1 MSESVDTG
9 QLQRPQPPP
18 SASAA
23 GEYGP
28 MPPAGALCANCDAP
42 LQGPFCHTCG
52 QPLKT
57 PIRELGSLATDMVEM
72 ITDVD
77 GRFFKSLGLLFFRPG
92 RLTMRYLGGQRVRF
106 IRPLRMYFGLSIL
119 VFLAASLSPD
129 LHVQTDDQGN
139 VNLTV
144 ETQTGEDGE
153 KPSELTDEQSR
164 EMADQFRRIIDDPEM
179 RERMPP
185 EARAAIE
192 QQIQRSLQD
201 EQLAANIQ
209 AAEAEAQRITEALG
223 KPKKERTISFGNGPW
238 HKTDNPLQID
248 WLSDSANLQ
257 LNELVDR
264 AVHNIDKVE
273 EDPQRLVSAFLDV
286 MPQTMFVLLPLFA
299 LLLKLT
305 YLFNRRLY
313 VEHLIVAL
321 HSHSFMFFA
330 FLLLF
335 AFSQLSSWL
344 PFLDGIFS
352 WLSIAITC
360 WIPLY
365 LLLMQ
370 KRVYAQGWPMTV
382 IKYGFLGLVY
392 LFLISFGMVGALLI
406 SLVYL

>member
-1 MSESVDTG
+1 MEGSQS
-9 QLQRPQPPP
+9 P
-18 SASAA
+18 SQDRNPAPAA
-23 GEYGP
+23 G
-28 MPPAGALCANCDAP
+28 ATCANCDAP
-42 LQGPFCHTCG
+42 LQGPYCHACG

-57 PIRELGSLATDMVEM
+57 PIRELGSLAGDLIEMV
-72 ITDVD
+72 TDVD

-92 RLTMRYLGGQRVRF
+92 KLTMRYLGGQRVRF

-119 VFLAASLSPD
+119 LFLAASFTPGLT
-129 LHVQTDDQGN
+129 VKTDNKGN

-144 ETQTGEDGE
+144 QDEAEQDTPAGSLAPEQAEVMRE
-153 KPSELTDEQSR
+153 QLRELTEDPQIAEQMS
-164 EMADQFRRIIDDPEM
+164 
-179 RERMPP
+179 P

-192 QQIQRSLQD
+192 REIASAGLD
-201 EQLAANIQ
+201 AEAQ
-209 AAEAEAQRITEALG
+209 AAIREAEARAERIAEAVG
-223 KPKKERTISFGNGPW
+223 EPKPPRQISFGDKPW
-238 HKTDNPLQID
+238 HKTDNPLTFS
-248 WLSDSANLQ
+248 WLSDSANTE
-257 LNELVDR
+257 LNELIDR

-299 LLLKLT
+299 LLLKCV
-305 YLFNRRLY
+305 YLFKRRLY

-335 AFSQLSSWL
+335 GFGQIGSWL
-344 PFLDGIFS
+344 PFLDGIMG
-352 WLSIAITC
+352 WLSIAVGI

-370 KRVYAQGWPMTV
+370 KRVYGQGWIMTV
-382 IKYGFLGLVY
+382 LKYALLGNIY
-392 LFLISFGMVGALLI
+392 LLLISFGMVGALLI